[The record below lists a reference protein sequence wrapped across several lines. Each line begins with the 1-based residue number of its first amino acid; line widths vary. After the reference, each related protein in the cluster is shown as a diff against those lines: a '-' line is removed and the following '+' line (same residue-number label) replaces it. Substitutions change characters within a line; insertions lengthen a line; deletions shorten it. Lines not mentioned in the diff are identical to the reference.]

1 LEYVDST
8 VKRNFI
14 LETNIRIIKK
24 SIFFLTYFTVS
35 FQNFV
40 ALKLIRVIYK
50 KDENIET
57 YDPITRQKNII
68 IINHGKVNM
77 FIEKRQN
84 NIIKSKLVRTIEPIE
99 GKPALNVI
107 GFSSMIL
114 NMDIDLFSKASE
126 MTSGYVLKMSDVLE
140 CIDKSMVDYE
150 SFHEMREKMLLIPI
164 KESI

>member
-1 LEYVDST
+1 M
-8 VKRNFI
+8 KRNFI

-107 GFSSMIL
+107 GFSSLIL

>member
-1 LEYVDST
+1 MEYVDST

-57 YDPITRQKNII
+57 YDPITRQKNIV

-107 GFSSMIL
+107 GFSSLIL

>member
-1 LEYVDST
+1 
-8 VKRNFI
+8 
-14 LETNIRIIKK
+14 
-24 SIFFLTYFTVS
+24 
-35 FQNFV
+35 
-40 ALKLIRVIYK
+40 
-50 KDENIET
+50 
-57 YDPITRQKNII
+57 
-68 IINHGKVNM
+68 M

-107 GFSSMIL
+107 GFSSLIL

>member
-1 LEYVDST
+1 MDST

-14 LETNIRIIKK
+14 LETNIKIIKK

-35 FQNFV
+35 FQNYV

-57 YDPITRQKNII
+57 YDPITKQKNIV

-84 NIIKSKLVRTIEPIE
+84 NIIKNKLVRTIEPIE
-99 GKPALNVI
+99 GKPTLNVI
-107 GFSSMIL
+107 GYSSLIL
-114 NMDIDLFSKASE
+114 NMDIDLFSKAS
-126 MTSGYVLKMSDVLE
+126 
-140 CIDKSMVDYE
+140 
-150 SFHEMREKMLLIPI
+150 
-164 KESI
+164 

>member
-57 YDPITRQKNII
+57 YDPITRQKNIV

>member
-107 GFSSMIL
+107 GFSSLIL

>member
-1 LEYVDST
+1 M
-8 VKRNFI
+8 KRNFI

-57 YDPITRQKNII
+57 YDPITRQKNIV

>member
-57 YDPITRQKNII
+57 YDPITRQKNIV

-107 GFSSMIL
+107 GFSSLIL